1 MKLEIRTGA
10 IKNAGC
16 VSELSRK
23 WLLRMFENEIAEV
36 DGAISNERLWM
47 FGADDEFTAGLH
59 YRNIVDLSK
68 YKVCCRHFVI
78 CLSKFWKVFLSKGAE
93 HGKYC

>member
-1 MKLEIRTGA
+1 MKLEIRTET

-23 WLLRMFENEIAEV
+23 WLLQMFENEIAEV

-68 YKVCCRHFVI
+68 YKVCLQALRDMPLEV
-78 CLSKFWKVFLSKGAE
+78 LEGLLK
-93 HGKYC
+93 